1 MFSAAFLSVIV
12 LTFQLFKIWSWLVH
26 IPYWFQTVAAPMEST
41 ADNYHEVQRVFLS
54 KFVKPDLRNI
64 LY

>member
-1 MFSAAFLSVIV
+1 
-12 LTFQLFKIWSWLVH
+12 
-26 IPYWFQTVAAPMEST
+26 MEST

-64 LY
+64 LYWYQAPELLGVEALFWKSAW